1 MARRKA
7 RSSKGKG
14 KKTSVKK
21 SPVKATAPGFTTK
34 PGGKH
39 Y

>member
-7 RSSKGKG
+7 KSTKKG
-14 KKTSVKK
+14 KKTNGKK
-21 SPVKATAPGFTTK
+21 SPVAATAPGFTTK
-34 PGGKH
+34 TSGPH